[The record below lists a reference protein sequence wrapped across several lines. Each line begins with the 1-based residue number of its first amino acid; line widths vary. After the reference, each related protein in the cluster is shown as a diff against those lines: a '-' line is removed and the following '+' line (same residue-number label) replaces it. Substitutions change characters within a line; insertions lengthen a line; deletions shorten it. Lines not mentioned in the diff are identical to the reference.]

1 MASVSSSSAPN
12 LMELANLISRSVPIL
27 QDESSKPAHDD
38 ARGNV
43 IEACRRM
50 LALVTKPAE
59 MLKEMALID
68 RQNLAS
74 LQVINHYQIASIV
87 PPNGK
92 ISMPELADKCGLP
105 LEILCRILRQAMTY
119 GAFSEPEPGW
129 IAQTGVSR
137 EIPPLSP
144 LLMYQ
149 LDVCLPSMV
158 RLLDWLKDAN
168 REQKCAYQ
176 IAHNTKDTWWSYA
189 SKRPELIENYGKY
202 MALITSG
209 GAHDVSYVLKGFAWE
224 KLGKAVVVDVGGAD
238 GFVGIHLA
246 EEYPNLV
253 VIVED
258 NIKLKDSA
266 DDNIPHHLKS
276 QVVFLPHS
284 FFKPQSTLSRQADV
298 FLLRHILHDWND
310 KDCRAILQ
318 ALAAS
323 MKPGASILVAE
334 QILQSPGTV
343 SWQRERVMRAL
354 DMQMM
359 IQFGSKERTYE
370 DWGTLFMSVDPPL
383 EIVGCVH
390 PDGSADSF
398 MELKKRS

>member
-1 MASVSSSSAPN
+1 MACVPSSSSV
-12 LMELANLISRSVPIL
+12 MELANLISQSIPKL
-27 QDESSKPAHDD
+27 QDESSQRAND
-38 ARGNV
+38 ARENV
-43 IEACRRM
+43 IEACRKM
-50 LALVTKPAE
+50 LALVTSPAE

-74 LQVINHYQIASIV
+74 LQIINHYQIASVV
-87 PPNGK
+87 PLNGNIP
-92 ISMPELADKCGLP
+92 ISELANKCGLP
-105 LEILCRILRQAMTY
+105 VDILRRILRQAMTY
-119 GAFSEPEPGW
+119 GAFSEPEPGR
-129 IAQTGVSR
+129 IAQTDVSK
-137 EIPPLSP
+137 EIPRLSP
-144 LLMYQ
+144 LLTYQ

-158 RLLDWLKDAN
+158 RLLDWLKDIDG
-168 REQKCAYQ
+168 EYTCAYQ
-176 IAHNTKDTWWSYA
+176 IAHDTKDTWWSSA

-224 KLGKAVVVDVGGAD
+224 KLGDAIVVDVGGAD
-238 GFVGIHLA
+238 GFVGIRLA
-246 EEYPNLV
+246 EEYPNLA

-258 NIKLKDSA
+258 SLGLKDSA
-266 DDNIPHHLKS
+266 DDNIPQHLKS
-276 QVVFLPHS
+276 RVVFLPHS
-284 FFKPQSTLSRQADV
+284 FFKPQSALSRDADV

-310 KDCRAILQ
+310 NACRTILQ

-334 QILQSPGTV
+334 QILQNPGAA

-359 IQFGSKERTYE
+359 IQFGSKERAYE
-370 DWGTLFMSVDPPL
+370 DWDALFMSVNPPL

-390 PDGSADSF
+390 PAGSADSF
-398 MELKKRS
+398 MELKKRA